1 MRGIR
6 LLIEYDGSDFVGW
19 QDQKHGRTV
28 QSELANALGILL
40 REEITPIG
48 SGRTD
53 AGTHALG
60 QVAHFHTQSSAAT
73 ERMLRGLNGLLP
85 SDICVHAVDEVDLD
99 FHARYSAKRKLYRYR
114 IYLGKSAV
122 QRRYTWSLNTALNI
136 ERMQDASAHL
146 KGTHNFSAF
155 CKQDPVPDLF
165 SCAIYAAGWRSE
177 GHELIFEIEGN
188 RFLRHMVRIL
198 VGTIVEIGSNK
209 RSPDN
214 LIRLLQHGRR
224 EEAGKTAPACGL
236 HLLKV
241 CYDNT

>member
-19 QDQKHGRTV
+19 QVQKHGRTV

-60 QVAHFHTQSSAAT
+60 QVAHFHTHSSAAT

-85 SDICVHAVDEVDLD
+85 RDICIHAVDEVDLD

-114 IYLGKSAV
+114 IHLGKSAM
-122 QRRYTWSLNTALNI
+122 QRRYTWSLHTALNI

-155 CKQDPVPDLF
+155 CKQDPVPNLF
-165 SCAIYAAGWRSE
+165 SCAIYAADWRSE

-209 RSPDN
+209 RPPND
-214 LIRLLQHGRR
+214 LVRLLQYGRR
-224 EEAGKTAPACGL
+224 KEAGKTAPACGL

-241 CYDNT
+241 CYDST